1 MTSQTIPRV
10 ASGPAERLSH
20 AEDALWRHHGLVP
33 IVRTI
38 QLRRPNVRLRLLEVG
53 SGDPLLCIHG
63 TVGPGGWPSLVEAM
77 PGHRFLLLDRPG
89 WGGSDPI
96 DYGAHD
102 YHEVAAEILAG
113 VLDADGLDSASIV
126 GTSIGDVWALSLAQ
140 RAPARVD
147 RVVLLGGGPIVSD
160 VERPAFIGL
169 LASPL
174 GALIVRLPISAG
186 RTRSILRDSGHGPS
200 LDAGRIPE
208 EFIAWRVAVSNDSA
222 AMRQERAMVRRV
234 VAGSGW
240 SPRLVFAPDD
250 LAAIGQ
256 PTLMVYGSADPVGST
271 ALWRRV
277 VGMLPAGRLEV
288 VDGAGHMPW
297 FDEPAR
303 VASLVSAF
311 LARPALESTPLG
323 SAYAG

>member
-1 MTSQTIPRV
+1 MTTQTIPRV
-10 ASGPAERLSH
+10 ASGRAERLRV
-20 AEDALWRHHGLVP
+20 AEEALWRHHGLVP

-38 QLRRPNVRLRLLEVG
+38 ELRRPRVRLRMLEVG

-89 WGGSDPI
+89 WGGSEPI

-102 YHEVAAEILAG
+102 YHDVAADILGG
-113 VLDADGLDSASIV
+113 VLDAFGLDAASIV
-126 GTSIGDVWALSLAQ
+126 GASIGDVWALSLAQ
-140 RAPARVD
+140 RAPGRVD
-147 RVVLLGGGPIVSD
+147 RVVVLGGGPIVSD

-174 GALIVRLPISAG
+174 GALIVRLPISAE
-186 RTRSILRDSGHGPS
+186 RTCSILRDSGHGPS

-208 EFIAWRVAVSNDSA
+208 EFIAWRVAVSNDSP

-234 VAGSGW
+234 VVGDGW
-240 SPRLVFAPDD
+240 SPKLVFAPVD
-250 LAAIGQ
+250 LAAIDK
-256 PTLMVYGSADPVGST
+256 PTLMVYGSADPVGSID
-271 ALWRRV
+271 LWQRM
-277 VGMLPAGRLEV
+277 VGLLPAGRLEV

-311 LARPALESTPLG
+311 LARPALESTPLR
-323 SAYAG
+323 SVYTD